1 MASKRC
7 YYEILEV
14 AREADDDTIKT
25 SYRRLAMKFHP
36 DRNPGDQEAEVK
48 FKEAAEAYEVL
59 RDPEKRHRYDRYGHA
74 GLEGMNMPNFGN
86 ADSVMDLFGEL
97 FGGMFGGRGRRG
109 PQAGR
114 DLQTGLEID
123 LVEAYRGVTKPVTIP
138 RAERCSECGGDGC
151 KK

>member
-7 YYEILEV
+7 YYEVLEV
-14 AREADDDTIKT
+14 TREADEDTIKT

-36 DRNPGDQEAEVK
+36 DRNPGDQEAEAR

-59 RDPEKRHRYDRYGHA
+59 RDPEKRQRYDRYGNA

-97 FGGMFGGRGRRG
+97 FGWMFGSAGGRGRRG
-109 PQAGR
+109 PMAGR
-114 DLQTGLEID
+114 DIQVAVEID
-123 LVEAYRGVTKPVTIP
+123 RVEAYKGVSKNLVIP
-138 RAERCSECGGDGC
+138 
-151 KK
+151 